1 MNEATNRMD
10 SHTCR
15 SFKIVILLYGIE
27 EERIMPRQIGN
38 PQLDRVD

>member
-27 EERIMPRQIGN
+27 EERIMPRQMA
-38 PQLDRVD
+38 Q